1 MVPEAMDDWAN
12 NARIEELAGLLAHH
26 SNLYYTQ
33 ASPEIT
39 DAEYD
44 ALFDELKQL
53 SPDHPQLSKV
63 GSDPAPGSEKV
74 DHLFPMRSLD
84 KATEEEEVA
93 HYVAETTAHGRRFV
107 CQPKLDGS
115 ALSLE

>member
-63 GSDPAPGSEKV
+63 GSHPAPG
-74 DHLFPMRSLD
+74 
-84 KATEEEEVA
+84 
-93 HYVAETTAHGRRFV
+93 
-107 CQPKLDGS
+107 
-115 ALSLE
+115 

>member
-53 SPDHPQLSKV
+53 SPDHPN
-63 GSDPAPGSEKV
+63 
-74 DHLFPMRSLD
+74 FP
-84 KATEEEEVA
+84 K
-93 HYVAETTAHGRRFV
+93 
-107 CQPKLDGS
+107 S
-115 ALSLE
+115 ARTPLQAQKKSTIYSQ

>member
-26 SNLYYTQ
+26 SNLYYNQ

-44 ALFDELKQL
+44 SLFDELKQL

-74 DHLFPMRSLD
+74 DHLFPMRSL
-84 KATEEEEVA
+84 EIGRA
-93 HYVAETTAHGRRFV
+93 HV
-107 CQPKLDGS
+107 
-115 ALSLE
+115 